1 MKPAPFSYK
10 KVSEIGQAFD
20 LLDKYGADAR
30 LIAGGQ
36 SLIPTLNLRLS
47 APQLLIDISAL
58 NTLRGIEV
66 VGNEVRIG
74 ALTRHVEIERS
85 PTIAARLPLLAQAM
99 PHVAHAAIRNRGTIG
114 GSLSL
119 ADPAAELPAC
129 VLALNAS
136 MVLASSRGERRV
148 KAMDFFK
155 GLYATALDAYEILV
169 RIDIP
174 LPASGERHHFNEFAR
189 RHGDYALVGI
199 AAVCGI
205 QGSAPRELRL
215 VFFGCGDRP
224 LRASHSEA
232 AILQGGFR
240 SVVLE
245 QNIARAIVKDLDP
258 QSDLHAS
265 SSTRLHLASILARR
279 SITSFLQD

>member
-224 LRASHSEA
+224 LRASHSEVA
-232 AILQGGFR
+232 W
-240 SVVLE
+240 
-245 QNIARAIVKDLDP
+245 
-258 QSDLHAS
+258 
-265 SSTRLHLASILARR
+265 
-279 SITSFLQD
+279 